1 MVQPSVVG
9 AATSLIGIVS
19 IIGAFI
25 SFGIPLGIQRFLG
38 KNLNNRDELKDYFSS
53 SFIFMA
59 ALSIIAGLI
68 LFLISIFYLRS
79 SEFSIANSL
88 ILFLI
93 MVAGGTTYSI
103 MLASLF
109 ISTLQTKYL
118 AIATIASTFIRL
130 GTGVILVY
138 FGFALTGILE
148 AFLFAAIG
156 VLLIEFYFVKK
167 ILNGFPLRFNFL
179 KLKSVIHAGLASW
192 IPEFIEIAAQWLGV
206 IGLYA
211 FIDSTQSGIFFI
223 AMAIM
228 SVIFSIPRSLLDP
241 TLPTLSGMDHE
252 RKSTIS
258 RFIKLSYAITIPI
271 AYITIV
277 YSDVVLSFIGA
288 EYIPGASALI
298 ILTIGALFYPFITG
312 FTNLVYA
319 YGFYKYVLLLG
330 LSLNVLRIMLYI
342 PLSIQYGI
350 TGAAFSYTLGFIPA
364 IMVILFISRKINYNL
379 NIRPILLLITLP
391 IPLLFLSLILP
402 WHLGSVSIVFGSIIL
417 YTRLQIIK
425 KNEFISISESVIPKD
440 ILKIFSVYYK
450 LILRLLY
457 GNHPEDN

>member
-156 VLLIEFYFVKK
+156 VLLIEF
-167 ILNGFPLRFNFL
+167 FL
-179 KLKSVIHAGLASW
+179 
-192 IPEFIEIAAQWLGV
+192 
-206 IGLYA
+206 
-211 FIDSTQSGIFFI
+211 
-223 AMAIM
+223 
-228 SVIFSIPRSLLDP
+228 
-241 TLPTLSGMDHE
+241 
-252 RKSTIS
+252 
-258 RFIKLSYAITIPI
+258 
-271 AYITIV
+271 
-277 YSDVVLSFIGA
+277 
-288 EYIPGASALI
+288 
-298 ILTIGALFYPFITG
+298 
-312 FTNLVYA
+312 
-319 YGFYKYVLLLG
+319 
-330 LSLNVLRIMLYI
+330 
-342 PLSIQYGI
+342 
-350 TGAAFSYTLGFIPA
+350 
-364 IMVILFISRKINYNL
+364 
-379 NIRPILLLITLP
+379 
-391 IPLLFLSLILP
+391 
-402 WHLGSVSIVFGSIIL
+402 
-417 YTRLQIIK
+417 
-425 KNEFISISESVIPKD
+425 
-440 ILKIFSVYYK
+440 
-450 LILRLLY
+450 
-457 GNHPEDN
+457 